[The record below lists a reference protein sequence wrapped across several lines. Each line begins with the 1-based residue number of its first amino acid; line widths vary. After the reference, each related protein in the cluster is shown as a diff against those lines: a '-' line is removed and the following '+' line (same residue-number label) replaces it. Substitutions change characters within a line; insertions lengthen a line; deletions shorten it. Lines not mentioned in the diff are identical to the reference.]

1 MTSLHPKLSFDV
13 TSGSFTFVLV
23 EILGVPL
30 VGERE
35 MNGLDRTFRNGEQK
49 NIEPSTPPKPNFEI
63 RVKPLDLE
71 QFQHASSIEDS
82 FCETQNGGPP
92 NKKRKLAESLT
103 PQRST
108 SRPPSPPWKKIAVEG
123 PTSFVEGGRRKSS
136 RTNPIPLEL
145 QPQSDKR
152 RTRAGIQQTTSIKS
166 KYGGRSIHRSSPLTP
181 SSTQPY
187 TNGKPRFSG
196 KSNRP
201 VKNKSP
207 AKLQVQNK
215 PTTNGHADCTPLPK
229 RSHKKKP
236 SAIPQSPSSSHL
248 DHRSSHKTRGL
259 VPILDRT
266 PRKMMDQD
274 NIIGREDTRNGW
286 HKSEEES
293 DEEEDNDE
301 EEEED
306 EEEEGEDM
314 DDDIPLD
321 PNFKP
326 QRLNLRV
333 HMPTVTVQHPA
344 HVVQPRVYSS
354 FREWLEKDNPLEG
367 SDANHLTDKEARREA
382 RMRQRIIDAT
392 RPGGVLSHER
402 CSKYE
407 PEPQEEPKQY
417 THHDHLIAHA
427 IYFRK
432 LMNKEYRDHISTAKK
447 LSLAAAEKWRHNDPR
462 SIAETNRRY
471 WDTSYKP
478 MYQQCVKDLSRKW
491 DLFRAEVRHCQL
503 KKWEEEQD
511 VLGKEALGKMLEK
524 SSRLLDKRR
533 RGSSVGASSTMGDG
547 DDSER
552 SGDASGSENADAE
565 SESEDE
571 KNMSPS
577 QSGSH
582 DGSHGDAAN
591 EDDALSLDEIR
602 RKYTDQPTEN
612 LDRPP
617 DDSTPPI
624 FTPSA
629 NADDRSI
636 PASTEKHESAS
647 QRANNNEYSVSQEYP
662 LEMDDSMLDES
673 EESTDMDDDSE
684 DSGESS
690 EDDEAEEDEGSDVDQ
705 SHGLLG
711 FLSSEEQEAY
721 TNTTDLAING
731 AAEDEEL
738 EEVQLIPD
746 ATQVQTPSASNSE
759 APSIDVRKQLE
770 RDPSDEDQNLFLS
783 ATEAKGD
790 VRCSDSNLAMNKPS
804 PLATFMTPE
813 EAMDIEPNSMPA
825 TPVSSK
831 PLRTQVPSLLR
842 GTLRE
847 YQHFGL
853 DWLAGL
859 YANRTNGILADEM
872 GLGKTIQTISLLAH
886 LAVEHEIWGPHLIVV
901 PTSVMLNW
909 EMEFKKFLPGFKI
922 LTYYGTQEER
932 KQKRKGWLNN
942 DKWNVCITSY
952 QLVLQDQQT
961 FKRRAWHYLVLDEAH
976 NIKNFKSARWQTL
989 LNFRTRA
996 RLLLTGTPLQNNLTE
1011 LWSLLFFLMPSDST
1025 ETGIGGFTGLQ
1036 DFTSWFKKPVEQILE
1051 QGKET
1056 MDEEAREII
1065 HQLHDILRPFLLRR
1079 LKADVEKQ
1087 MPGKYE
1093 HVVYCKLS
1101 KRQRYLYDGFMS
1113 RTQTKETLARG
1124 NYLSIINCL
1133 MQLRKVCNHPDL
1145 FETRQIVTSFAMPR
1159 SAVVDFEIKEL
1170 LIRRRLLREDTFQKV
1185 SLDVV
1190 NLLPSANGPVS
1201 ALDTIQNCRL
1211 GALGRLRQLVSQQM
1225 GRIVPNKQFDGAM
1238 IPSTL
1243 AYMENNAR
1251 ISALDDL
1258 QQRAYLTSLRSQR
1271 RPLMG
1276 YGLIQRL
1283 QIDALQ
1289 LPIAP
1294 IPKRRAQ
1301 VSEWL
1306 SNISSAMQD
1315 MVLTLPRRAEAMQPV
1330 ISKFACVTPAVVAP
1344 GIHELT
1350 LTRGGIKIVQESKQ
1364 ISPEDPFHEARMR
1377 LSIAFPDKRLLQ
1389 YDCGKLQR
1397 LDSLLRT
1404 LQAGGHRALIFTQ
1417 MTKVLDILEQF
1428 LNIHGH
1434 RYLRL
1439 DGATK
1444 IEQRQILTDRFNND
1458 NRILAFILSSRS
1470 GGLGINLTGADTVI
1484 FYDLDWNPAMDKQC
1498 QDRCHRIG
1506 QTRDVHIYRFVSE
1519 HTIEANILRKANQK
1533 RMLDDV
1539 VIQEGDFT
1547 TDYFNKPNIKD
1558 ALDDDG
1564 IEDRH
1569 DEASAAMDRV
1579 FGAGSGNGK
1588 LSSKIFEQAED
1599 KEDIDAAKVAEK
1611 EMAQADDDDFDEK
1624 TASGSIGTPKTPGP
1638 GTATP
1643 RNFAAKVK
1651 LSKGAVG
1658 DEKTAAEAMAVD
1670 DETLHTP
1677 FALPSSAMAAD
1688 IFAEKEGIGVDL
1700 YMVQFLERELKDV
1713 PIVPPVDKA
1722 KAKPKKGGE
1731 HKVRRAR

>member
-1 MTSLHPKLSFDV
+1 MLDD
-13 TSGSFTFVLV
+13 TFGNRNV
-23 EILGVPL
+23 EP
-30 VGERE
+30 
-35 MNGLDRTFRNGEQK
+35 T
-49 NIEPSTPPKPNFEI
+49 TPPKPNFEI

-82 FCETQNGGPP
+82 SCENQNDGPP
-92 NKKRKLAESLT
+92 SKKRKLAGSVT

-108 SRPPSPPWKKIAVEG
+108 SRPLSPPWKRIAVEG

-136 RTNPIPLEL
+136 RTNPVPLEL

-152 RTRAGIQQTTSIKS
+152 RTRAAIQHTTATKS
-166 KYGGRSIHRSSPLTP
+166 KYGGASIHKPSPLTP
-181 SSTQPY
+181 LSAQSH
-187 TNGKPRFSG
+187 TNGKPRFST
-196 KSNRP
+196 KSTAP
-201 VKNKSP
+201 PANKSP
-207 AKLQVQNK
+207 AKLQSQNK
-215 PTTNGHADCTPLPK
+215 SSTNGHVDSKPITK
-229 RSHKKKP
+229 RSHKKKH
-236 SAIPQSPSSSHL
+236 SGIPQSLSFLKIDPGSPK
-248 DHRSSHKTRGL
+248 KTRGS
-259 VPILDRT
+259 VRISDHA
-266 PRKMMDQD
+266 PRKTMSQE
-274 NIIGREDTRNGW
+274 EDFGQENVRNGW
-286 HKSEEES
+286 HNS
-293 DEEEDNDE
+293 DEELEQDEDDDE
-301 EEEED
+301 REED
-306 EEEEGEDM
+306 EDDEDDDM
-314 DDDIPLD
+314 DDDVPLD

-344 HVVQPRVYSS
+344 HVVQPKVYSS
-354 FREWLEKDNPLEG
+354 FREWLQNDDPLEG
-367 SDANHLTDKEARREA
+367 SDAKHLTDKEARKEA
-382 RMRQRIIDAT
+382 RMRQRILDAAE
-392 RPGGVLSHER
+392 PGGVLSLGK

-407 PEPQEEPKQY
+407 PEAQEEPHQF
-417 THHDHLIAHA
+417 THHDHLVAHA

-432 LMNKEYRDHISTAKK
+432 LMNKEYRDHANAARK
-447 LSLAAAEKWRHNDPR
+447 LSIAVVEKWRHNDPH
-462 SIAETNRRY
+462 SIAEANRRY

-478 MYQQCVKDLSRKW
+478 MYQQCIKDLSRKW
-491 DLFRAEVRHCQL
+491 ELFRAEVRHCQL

-524 SSRLLDKRR
+524 STRLLDKRR
-533 RGSSVGASSTMGDG
+533 RGSSVGASTIGDG
-547 DDSER
+547 DESER
-552 SGDASGSENADAE
+552 SDDASGSEADSK

-571 KNMSPS
+571 KNMSSS
-577 QSGSH
+577 QSESEEGSQ
-582 DGSHGDAAN
+582 DNAAN
-591 EDDALSLDEIR
+591 EDDGLTVDEIR
-602 RKYTDQPTEN
+602 RKYADQPTEN

-617 DDSTPPI
+617 DETAPQP
-624 FTPSA
+624 FTPSVNIEQHA
-629 NADDRSI
+629 IS
-636 PASTEKHESAS
+636 PSTEKYESPL
-647 QRANNNEYSVSQEYP
+647 QRVADNERSAAQDYP
-662 LEMDDSMLDES
+662 TEMDENMLDES
-673 EESTDMDDDSE
+673 DESTDMDDDTE
-684 DSGESS
+684 DSEGSS
-690 EDDEAEEDEGSDVDQ
+690 EDDEAEDDEASDEDQG
-705 SHGLLG
+705 HGLLG
-711 FLSSEEQEAY
+711 FFSK
-721 TNTTDLAING
+721 TDLEAERNAIEPAVTSG
-731 AAEDEEL
+731 AEDDEL

-759 APSIDVRKQLE
+759 APSIDVRKQLKK
-770 RDPSDEDQNLFLS
+770 DPSDEDSHPFLS
-783 ATEAKGD
+783 TTEVKAD
-790 VRCSDSNLAMNKPS
+790 DSRLVNSLAINKPS
-804 PLATFMTPE
+804 CLATYMTPE
-813 EAMDIEPNSMPA
+813 QPMEIEPNSMPA

-831 PLRTQVPSLLR
+831 TLRTQVPSLLR

-847 YQHFGL
+847 YQHYGL

-859 YANRTNGILADEM
+859 YANGTNGILADEM

-886 LAVEHEIWGPHLIVV
+886 LAVEHGTWGPHLIVV

-922 LTYYGTQEER
+922 LTYYGTQDER
-932 KQKRKGWLNN
+932 RLKRKGWLDN
-942 DKWNVCITSY
+942 DKWNVVITSY
-952 QLVLQDQQT
+952 QLVLQDQGM
-961 FKRRAWHYLVLDEAH
+961 FKRRGWHYLVLDEAH
-976 NIKNFKSARWQTL
+976 NIKNFRSQRWQTL
-989 LNFRTRA
+989 LNFKTHA

-1011 LWSLLFFLMPSDST
+1011 LWSLLFFLMPTDST
-1025 ETGIGGFTGLQ
+1025 ETGIAGFTGLQ
-1036 DFTSWFKKPVEQILE
+1036 DFTSWFKKPVDQILE
-1051 QGKET
+1051 QGRET
-1056 MDEEAREII
+1056 MDDEARELV
-1065 HQLHDILRPFLLRR
+1065 HKLHDVLRPFLLRR

-1087 MPGKYE
+1087 MPGKHE

-1159 SAVVDFEIKEL
+1159 SAVADFEIKEL
-1170 LIRRRLLREDTFQKV
+1170 LIRRRLLQEDVFQNV

-1225 GRIVPNKQFDGAM
+1225 GRILPKMEFDGTT

-1251 ISALDDL
+1251 VSALEGL
-1258 QQRAYLTSLRSQR
+1258 QQRSYLTSLRSQR
-1271 RPLMG
+1271 RPLMS

-1283 QIDALQ
+1283 RIGALQ
-1289 LPIAP
+1289 LPVSP
-1294 IPKRRAQ
+1294 MPKRRAQ
-1301 VSEWL
+1301 ISEWL
-1306 SNISSAMQD
+1306 SSISPAMQD
-1315 MVLTLPRRAEAMQPV
+1315 MVLTLPRRAEAMQPAV
-1330 ISKFACVTPAVVAP
+1330 SKFACVTPAVVAP
-1344 GIHELT
+1344 DISELT
-1350 LTRGGIKIVQESKQ
+1350 LTRRGIGLVQEVKQ
-1364 ISPEDPFHEARMR
+1364 VCSEDSFHEARMR

-1397 LDSLLRT
+1397 LDTLLRT

-1558 ALDDDG
+1558 ALDEEGLEDG
-1564 IEDRH
+1564 H

-1579 FGAGSGNGK
+1579 LGTGPGNPK
-1588 LSSKIFEQAED
+1588 LSSKIFEEAED

-1611 EMAQADDDDFDEK
+1611 EMAQADEADFDER

-1643 RNFAAKVK
+1643 GNFAARVG
-1651 LSKGAVG
+1651 LSRQAVG
-1658 DEKTAAEAMAVD
+1658 GVKAAAEAIFVD
-1670 DETLHTP
+1670 DETLHSP
-1677 FALPSSAMAAD
+1677 LPVPSSVMAAD
-1688 IFAEKEGIGVDL
+1688 IFTEKDGIGIDH
-1700 YMVQFLERELKDV
+1700 YMVEFLERELKDV
-1713 PIVPPVDKA
+1713 PIVPPADKTKA
-1722 KAKPKKGGE
+1722 KAKKVGE
-1731 HKVRRAR
+1731 HRVRRAR